1 MSSPTSWPTSASTPA
16 AATVEADLGYGPID
30 NAIHV
35 QPQRVARR
43 EVRSQVRRGE
53 LRLEQCQST
62 VGAESSDGTNL
73 LCHLV
78 DAARLPNS
86 KAGQNCEEML
96 TEQAER
102 VLKEDPGIVGEQPR
116 VWIYRNTIKGLNWF
130 TSVREKLED
139 PSYAGWFVRFANY
152 RGPQSN
158 GSYHVPACTFEKCS
172 GFCACRF
179 PLLHVNR
186 LSYLR
191 FAADAFVADHDQLQT
206 PELGGS
212 LHNGGCKEECDCG
225 KAPCGEYIF
234 GPSHLPIVCTV
245 PQPTRGA
252 AEQTIGTLRLPSGS
266 STVI

>member
-1 MSSPTSWPTSASTPA
+1 MSSPTSWPTSASAPA

-35 QPQRVARR
+35 QPQRVARC

-116 VWIYRNTIKGLNWF
+116 VWVYRNTIKVTHARAHRWACATFAFFCMHYLI
-130 TSVREKLED
+130 VRTGFEL
-139 PSYAGWFVRFANY
+139 V
-152 RGPQSN
+152 
-158 GSYHVPACTFEKCS
+158 HV
-172 GFCACRF
+172 
-179 PLLHVNR
+179 
-186 LSYLR
+186 
-191 FAADAFVADHDQLQT
+191 
-206 PELGGS
+206 
-212 LHNGGCKEECDCG
+212 G
-225 KAPCGEYIF
+225 KREA
-234 GPSHLPIVCTV
+234 
-245 PQPTRGA
+245 
-252 AEQTIGTLRLPSGS
+252 
-266 STVI
+266 

>member
-1 MSSPTSWPTSASTPA
+1 
-16 AATVEADLGYGPID
+16 
-30 NAIHV
+30 
-35 QPQRVARR
+35 
-43 EVRSQVRRGE
+43 
-53 LRLEQCQST
+53 
-62 VGAESSDGTNL
+62 
-73 LCHLV
+73 
-78 DAARLPNS
+78 
-86 KAGQNCEEML
+86 ML

-116 VWIYRNTIKGLNWF
+116 VWIYRNTIKALNWF

-139 PSYAGWFVRFANY
+139 PAFSGWFVRFANY

-179 PLLHVNR
+179 PLLPLNR

-191 FAADAFVADHDQLQT
+191 FAADAFFADHDQLQT

-234 GPSHLPIVCTV
+234 GPSHLPIVVCMV

-252 AEQTIGTLRLPSGS
+252 AKQTIGTLHLPSGS

>member
-1 MSSPTSWPTSASTPA
+1 
-16 AATVEADLGYGPID
+16 
-30 NAIHV
+30 
-35 QPQRVARR
+35 
-43 EVRSQVRRGE
+43 
-53 LRLEQCQST
+53 
-62 VGAESSDGTNL
+62 
-73 LCHLV
+73 
-78 DAARLPNS
+78 
-86 KAGQNCEEML
+86 ML

-116 VWIYRNTIKGLNWF
+116 VWTYRNTIKALNWF

-139 PSYAGWFVRFANY
+139 PSYAGWFVPFDNY

-172 GFCACRF
+172 GF
-179 PLLHVNR
+179 
-186 LSYLR
+186 Y
-191 FAADAFVADHDQLQT
+191 HDQLQT

-252 AEQTIGTLRLPSGS
+252 VLNRPSELF
-266 STVI
+266 VCRVVHQQLYD